1 VPDLTDKA
9 ANMLW
14 PVIQILGLLIV
25 LSGTLVLTVLRGL
38 REMEKRIKDI
48 AEAMLAP
55 IAEDVMKL
63 KASAKKAHLRVS
75 RVRSD
80 LKLPPDHYDEYEIV
94 E

>member
-63 KASAKKAHLRVS
+63 
-75 RVRSD
+75 
-80 LKLPPDHYDEYEIV
+80 
-94 E
+94 